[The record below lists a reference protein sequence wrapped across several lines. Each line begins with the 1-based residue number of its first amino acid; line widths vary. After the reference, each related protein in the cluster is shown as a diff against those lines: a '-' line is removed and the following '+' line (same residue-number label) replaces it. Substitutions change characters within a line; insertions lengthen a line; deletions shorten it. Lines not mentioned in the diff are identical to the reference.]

1 MSDEKKWEENVF
13 LKLEEKNLVT
23 GDKARTKNDD
33 EKYDQDESKYL
44 EAEIKRSDK

>member
-1 MSDEKKWEENVF
+1 MKKNGKKMYSSNW
-13 LKLEEKNLVT
+13 KKKNLVT

-44 EAEIKRSDK
+44 EAEIKISDK